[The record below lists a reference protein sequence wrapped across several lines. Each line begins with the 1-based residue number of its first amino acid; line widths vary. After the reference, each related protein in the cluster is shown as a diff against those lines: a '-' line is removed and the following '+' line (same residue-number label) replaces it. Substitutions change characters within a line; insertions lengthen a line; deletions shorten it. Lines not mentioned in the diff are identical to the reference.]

1 MKYMYKQ
8 THMHTNKLT
17 YKRNSFVSENTAII
31 IIIKFNLKSNVNNKN
46 LTENNKNNLWKVKK
60 KNNAKQT
67 IFYFDTFSWNVWKRK
82 IHINIQL
89 KYITYLCAIYSSRDR
104 SVHTVHKHDLHVEN
118 MA

>member
-60 KNNAKQT
+60 KKITQNKR
-67 IFYFDTFSWNVWKRK
+67 FSILIPFLEMSEKE
-82 IHINIQL
+82 
-89 KYITYLCAIYSSRDR
+89 KYILIYS
-104 SVHTVHKHDLHVEN
+104 
-118 MA
+118 